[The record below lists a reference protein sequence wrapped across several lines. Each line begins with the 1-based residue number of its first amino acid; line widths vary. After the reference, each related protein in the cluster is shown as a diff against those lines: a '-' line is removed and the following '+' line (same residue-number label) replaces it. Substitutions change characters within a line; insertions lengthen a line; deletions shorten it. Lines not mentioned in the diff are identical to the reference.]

1 MYICKLIYV
10 CTLCHYW
17 SKARITPKSWF
28 KRKSFFPQILRLI
41 SLFTRLEGG
50 ISWVQWALST
60 CLYSLGFIKVRFD
73 PSTRYKDSLHQLW
86 CRMLIQLLSYYW
98 CCVVFTTRPE
108 SWPSAD
114 TTTQFIIIGVIIGVG
129 FATVC
134 PDQAYCLVI
143 LNQLSR
149 YIKQA
154 VYSQTNHNSVPWQ
167 TIDSVDILR
176 EIL

>member
-1 MYICKLIYV
+1 M
-10 CTLCHYW
+10 
-17 SKARITPKSWF
+17 
-28 KRKSFFPQILRLI
+28 
-41 SLFTRLEGG
+41 
-50 ISWVQWALST
+50 
-60 CLYSLGFIKVRFD
+60 GFIKVRFD

-167 TIDSVDILR
+167 TIDSVDIFLENFIVFIYSERFYNFFHSTFLCSTAILNIAPCFQPIYVKSIVRSHLGLR
-176 EIL
+176 KSIVNVHHKDLL